1 LLVEMGYKNGSG
13 ITCRTQLVVPDRP
26 EKESAELAEMARPIM
41 EELFHALEALGGS
54 YAVVLLDVMGM
65 VRRFLGCGQA
75 PLMLKE
81 GSRCDWAISA
91 LEGAKPQWQPFHL
104 DNICESE
111 GDRLAG
117 WSVTG
122 HPVLD
127 GDTLYGIL
135 CVMTHSKDAAW
146 IPPVLALSA
155 RTLGERWSQYM
166 KSQLILATLL
176 ESMPVA
182 TVTYN
187 KDGTIQRANQAFAE
201 LCGIPKERLPLRH
214 MSEFFSNQT
223 SEDSGNW
230 ATGGKFRAVLT
241 SKEGRLYQA
250 FCISSISE
258 DGANGAFVVALF
270 PAGPEGERQNN
281 RNRPK
286 KSEQEAVAAIS
297 FSDIVGDSP
306 EMQEVKRQAR
316 RAAGVEYNVLLLGK
330 SGVGKEM
337 IAQAIHTA
345 SRPNGPFV
353 AINCGAITKELLGSE
368 LFGYEEGAFTGARR
382 GGQIG
387 KIVQANHGTL
397 FLDEIGEMSLD
408 MQVLLL
414 RVLETST
421 VVPIG
426 GLRARKVDVRVIA
439 ATNRDLLQNVISGK
453 FRDDLYYRLNVIKIT
468 IPNLSTRQGDVTLL
482 AKHFLA
488 QIAQSHGLERIR
500 ISPEAMEA
508 LNAYRWPGN
517 VRQLKNTLESAF
529 TNAENAV
536 ITLDSLP
543 ATIREN
549 INYCVPNKGILQESE
564 KMTIEAVLQR
574 HGGNV
579 SKAATELGISRT
591 TLYNKISRFGI
602 TL

>member
-1 LLVEMGYKNGSG
+1 M
-13 ITCRTQLVVPDRP
+13 D
-26 EKESAELAEMARPIM
+26 
-41 EELFHALEALGGS
+41 
-54 YAVVLLDVMGM
+54 
-65 VRRFLGCGQA
+65 
-75 PLMLKE
+75 
-81 GSRCDWAISA
+81 
-91 LEGAKPQWQPFHL
+91 
-104 DNICESE
+104 
-111 GDRLAG
+111 G
-117 WSVTG
+117 WRGTG

-508 LNAYRWPGN
+508 LNAYRLPGN
-517 VRQLKNTLESAF
+517 VRQ
-529 TNAENAV
+529 
-536 ITLDSLP
+536 
-543 ATIREN
+543 
-549 INYCVPNKGILQESE
+549 
-564 KMTIEAVLQR
+564 
-574 HGGNV
+574 
-579 SKAATELGISRT
+579 
-591 TLYNKISRFGI
+591 
-602 TL
+602 

>member
-1 LLVEMGYKNGSG
+1 MGMGYKDGGKNA
-13 ITCRTQLVVPDRP
+13 CRIELISARGR
-26 EKESAELAEMARPIM
+26 KESEELAETAFPVMKD
-41 EELFHALEALGGS
+41 LFHALETIGES
-54 YAVVLLDVMGM
+54 YAVLLFDMTGLVC
-65 VRRFLGCGQA
+65 RILGHGEV
-75 PLMLKE
+75 PLKE
-81 GSRCDWAISA
+81 GSRCNWVMSA
-91 LEGAKPQWQPFHL
+91 LGDSAPGWKPFHFSQVSK
-104 DNICESE
+104 DKKE
-111 GDRLAG
+111 GIEG
-117 WSVTG
+117 WDITG
-122 HPVLD
+122 HPILHD
-127 GDTLYGIL
+127 STLYGAL
-135 CVMTHSKDAAW
+135 CIMTHSVNTAW

-155 RTLGERWSQYM
+155 HALGERWGQHIESKLM
-166 KSQLILATLL
+166 LDTLL
-176 ESMPVA
+176 ESMPVVA
-182 TVTYN
+182 VAYRG
-187 KDGTIQRANQAFAE
+187 DGTILRVNHAFAE
-201 LCGIPKERLPLRH
+201 LCGVSEEQLQARN
-214 MSEFFSNQT
+214 MSEFFSNQAAG
-223 SEDSGNW
+223 DLGNW
-230 ATGGKFRAVLT
+230 AAVCKTRTILNAKVGG
-241 SKEGRLYQA
+241 LYQA
-250 FCISSISE
+250 FCIHLIP
-258 DGANGAFVVALF
+258 DGGGENTFVVTLF
-270 PAGPEGERQNN
+270 PENTGEERAGRRSKPSKPENG
-281 RNRPK
+281 
-286 KSEQEAVAAIS
+286 VAGGIS
-297 FSDIVGDSP
+297 FSDIIGNSP
-306 EMQEVKRQAR
+306 EMQEVKRMAQ
-316 RAAGVEYNVLLLGK
+316 RAADVEYNVLLLGK

-353 AINCGAITKELLGSE
+353 PINCGAITKELLGSE

-426 GLRARKVDVRVIA
+426 GLRAHKVDVRIIA

-468 IPNLSTRQGDVTLL
+468 IPNLSTRQGDIALL
-482 AKHFLA
+482 AKHFLT
-488 QIAQSHGLERIR
+488 QIARSHGLTTIQIE
-500 ISPEAMEA
+500 PEAMEA

-517 VRQLKNTLESAF
+517 VRQLKNTLESAY
-529 TNAENAV
+529 TNAVDSV

-564 KMTIEAVLQR
+564 KMTIEAALQR